1 MLLLNLSASTYRAY
15 PDEWQLS
22 MPKTIGFPKILVQQ
36 KEMPTLE
43 ELNEAFRM
51 EKEAIESDTSFN
63 PFNLFK

>member
-1 MLLLNLSASTYRAY
+1 
-15 PDEWQLS
+15 
-22 MPKTIGFPKILVQQ
+22 MPKTIGFPKILVQK

-51 EKEAIESDTSFN
+51 EKEAMESDTSFN